1 MLVGGEIMASVKEEV
16 KRFDIQPSELEE
28 LKQLAKTKVFDK
40 TDRLREYLQQDSV
53 KNFNTMLLTRGFQKV
68 AERDRF
74 ETLPVLTD
82 ETVAMEEV
90 SEYFKACLE
99 NNKIPTIATMVAF
112 LGISMAELYYWSKT
126 PLKSGKILRE
136 AIEQCHAFLED
147 ATIHDKVDVRLF
159 GYLSTAYYNSLK
171 ENSQCTTFLTQ
182 DSATSESLQAIRN
195 QLLTETDS
203 NK

>member
-1 MLVGGEIMASVKEEV
+1 MGSVKDEI

-53 KNFNTMLLTRGFQKV
+53 KNFNAMLLTRGFQKV

-82 ETVAMEEV
+82 EAVAMEEV
-90 SEYFKACLE
+90 SAYFKACLD
-99 NNKIPTIATMVAF
+99 NNKIPTIATLVAF
-112 LGISMAELYYWSKT
+112 LGVSHSELYYWSRT

-147 ATIHDKVDVRLF
+147 ATIHDKVDVRLY

-182 DSATSESLQAIRN
+182 DSATSESLQAIKK
-195 QLLTETDS
+195 QLITEQDS
-203 NK
+203 EE